1 MGKFLRDQEGRMVAL
16 EGTPVLEK
24 TLDRK
29 PRDCQGCGFARWAKG
44 DKLFILSG
52 NEWLCPDCAVAKG
65 LSIEHYHRNYYA
77 TQPPPPGYVGTNK
90 NSTAE
95 AMMAMMRVNNSNNS
109 IVAPGATP
117 NTLRQQQRKQSTFGE
132 CFACM
137 CYF

>member
-1 MGKFLRDQEGRMVAL
+1 MGKFLRDQEGKMVAL
-16 EGTPVLEK
+16 AGTPVLEK

-29 PRDCQGCGFARWAKG
+29 PRDCQVCGFSKWAKG

-65 LSIEHYHRNYYA
+65 LSTEHYHRNYYA
-77 TQPPPPGYVGTNK
+77 TQPPPAGYVGPIHSN
-90 NSTAE
+90 NAA
-95 AMMAMMRVNNSNNS
+95 AMMNTNNS
-109 IVAPGATP
+109 IVASKLAS
-117 NTLRQQQRKQSTFGE
+117 NNRQKSQSGLGE